1 VQKHGN
7 RLPSFLIFIRGDT
20 FQSNPELAA
29 ELKND
34 GIDRVV
40 AFGIQSDCCVRA
52 TAKGALNAGLKVTVL
67 QGAHSTY
74 DADGKTAV
82 QIERE
87 IEEELIAEG
96 VDIVS
101 WEDWKP

>member
-1 VQKHGN
+1 MAI
-7 RLPSFLIFIRGDT
+7 RLLSFLTSLQGDT
-20 FQSNPELAA
+20 FQSNPELAS

-34 GIDRVV
+34 GIDRIL
-40 AFGIQSDCCVRA
+40 AFGIQSDECVRA
-52 TAKGALNAGLKVTVL
+52 TAKGALKAGLKVTVL

-87 IEEELIAEG
+87 VEEELLAEG
-96 VDIVS
+96 AEIVP
-101 WEDWKP
+101 WENWKP